1 MRSDGQTR
9 ASPRDWIGPAALVVP
24 VAVVAFVAGH
34 LGADTGAALRGACGL
49 AAVGVLAYR
58 AYHSPSRSRLAWG
71 LLAVGI
77 GGWVLGDGLWDGFD
91 AAGVRESSALL
102 VIPNVLY
109 VLAYPALFVAI
120 TRRGRPHLRRPDRGV
135 LADCAVLFLIS
146 LVTLRGFLIPS
157 GIDVSTADGFFT
169 ALYPFGDA
177 LLLAGAAWAAFTGV
191 RMTGSVRLI
200 AAGLVA
206 VLLSDVAWEWQA
218 RAAAPLLS
226 ASVINATY
234 SVSYALLAAA
244 ALHPAAWRGTVPW
257 RESTTSQRSAVNSRV
272 RLLLL
277 YASFALMPV
286 MVFTAHRHDL
296 TSRLS
301 VVALVVLLALRFAA
315 VVREARMAHAQ
326 AEANARRY
334 LTLAE
339 TAPVAI
345 YETDAANRVVYTNGE
360 GAAIVG
366 PDAIGKDFRAVFD
379 QIGASPHH
387 AAVPDARS
395 ERGVPGRAAG
405 QFQVRHASG
414 VVRWLAW
421 YAVPVRDP
429 GGPVTGAIA
438 ATIDI
443 TAMKDAQEQL
453 ALQAT
458 HDPLT
463 GLPNRRLLFDR
474 LSAGLARSARQ
485 SGQVAVLF
493 IDIDGFKV
501 VNDRYGHD
509 VGDELLKAVTARIQ
523 NTVRAEDTVARYG
536 GDEFVVVVE
545 RVSDWR
551 HAGSIANKIIDAVSR
566 LTAIDELPISVSA
579 SIGIAIADRPTDDP
593 DVLVRR
599 ADEAMYDAKGSGA
612 GLVRFYGM
620 TGSAP
625 GHRVA
630 VRGYR

>member
-1 MRSDGQTR
+1 MRSVRRTW
-9 ASPRDWIGPAALVVP
+9 ARDWARPAALIVP
-24 VAVVAFVAGH
+24 VTVVASVAGQVD
-34 LGADTGAALRGACGL
+34 ASTGAALRGGCGVV
-49 AAVGVLAYR
+49 AIGVLVYR
-58 AYHSPSRSRLAWG
+58 AYHSSARSRLAWL

-77 GGWVLGDGLWDGFD
+77 GGWVFGDGMWDGFS
-91 AAGVRESSALL
+91 AAGVPDSSLL
-102 VIPNVLY
+102 LIIPNLLY
-109 VLAYPALFVAI
+109 VSAYPVLFAGI
-120 TRRGRPHLRRPDRGV
+120 TRRGRPRMRRPDRGV

-169 ALYPFGDA
+169 AMYPFGDA

-191 RMTGSVRLI
+191 RMTGAVRLV
-200 AAGLVA
+200 AAGLIT
-206 VLLSDVAWEWQA
+206 VLVSDIAWEWQA
-218 RAAAPLLS
+218 RVTAPLLS
-226 ASVINATY
+226 ESVINAMYT
-234 SVSYALLAAA
+234 VSYALVAAA
-244 ALHPAAWRGTVPW
+244 ALHPAVHQNAASWRDRASP
-257 RESTTSQRSAVNSRV
+257 QRSAVNSRV
-272 RLLLL
+272 RLSLL
-277 YASFALMPV
+277 YVSFAMMPV
-286 MVFTAHRHDL
+286 MVFTSHRHDL
-296 TSRLS
+296 ASRLS
-301 VVALVVLLALRFAA
+301 VVALVVLLALRFSA
-315 VVREARMAHAQ
+315 VVREARTAHAQ

-345 YETDAANRVVYTNGE
+345 YETDVANRVVYINGE
-360 GAAIVG
+360 GSAIVG
-366 PDAIGKDFRAVFD
+366 PDAVGKDFRAVFNE
-379 QIGASPHH
+379 IGLSPHH
-387 AAVPDARS
+387 ATVPDTRS
-395 ERGVPGRAAG
+395 GRGVPGRAAG
-405 QFQVRHASG
+405 QFQVRDASG

-429 GGPVTGAIA
+429 TGLVTGAIA

-485 SGQVAVLF
+485 KGQVAVLF

-509 VGDELLKAVTARIQ
+509 VGDELLQSVTARIQ
-523 NTVRAEDTVARYG
+523 HTVRAEDTVARYG

-545 RVSDWR
+545 RVSDRR
-551 HAGSIANKIIDAVSR
+551 HAGSIANKIIEAVSR
-566 LTAIDELPISVSA
+566 LTSINGLPISVSA
-579 SIGIAIADRPTDDP
+579 SIGIAIADKATDDP
-593 DVLVRR
+593 DVLVRH
-599 ADEAMYDAKGSGA
+599 ADEAMYNAKGSGS
-612 GLVRFYGM
+612 GLVRFYG
-620 TGSAP
+620 TTSASA